1 VTPFEGDSPD
11 AGCRGGASPGGPAA
25 RANCSE
31 KVLVCGPSTKPHH
44 TRGSDIAIVLSC
56 RNEKPGQ
63 RMYWLIGRGEFKRQI
78 ERALHSSFLHSYIAK
93 PTLLFTNDSLCQ

>member
-1 VTPFEGDSPD
+1 M
-11 AGCRGGASPGGPAA
+11 
-25 RANCSE
+25 
-31 KVLVCGPSTKPHH
+31 
-44 TRGSDIAIVLSC
+44 SC

-78 ERALHSSFLHSYIAK
+78 ERALHSSFRHSYSAK